1 MCRKEKNY
9 FFPPFSGG
17 KGWKKRVLQLLLN
30 TVEAGDQELRPGG
43 LSWGYEG
50 VHVTT
55 GTPKNGL
62 WVSAAESTSG
72 VEGTFFG
79 REEEISK
86 IPLLYEPNLM
96 DC

>member
-1 MCRKEKNY
+1 MQKR
-9 FFPPFSGG
+9 
-17 KGWKKRVLQLLLN
+17 KKRVLQLLLN

-43 LSWGYEG
+43 LSWGYED

-86 IPLLYEPNLM
+86 IPLLDQPNLM